1 MKTDDLIRALAAD
14 SKPAGPQ
21 PGLALA
27 LAVAG
32 GFAVSMA
39 LFAIWVGM
47 RPDLGAGM
55 MSIPF
60 MLKPLEMGLLVIA
73 AAAIV
78 LQLAKPGQSPRTAML
93 VAAAAPAI
101 MVAALAYELMM
112 VPRSEWLVRLAGVHW
127 YICVT
132 NMVLLALPMLAAILF
147 GLRFGA
153 PTRPALAGAAAGL
166 LSGALSATLYI
177 SHCPDDSPIFVAA
190 WFTLAIAIA
199 TGIGALLGARV
210 LRW

>member
-14 SKPAGPQ
+14 AGAAGPR
-21 PGLALA
+21 PALA
-27 LAVAG
+27 LLLAAAA
-32 GFAVSMA
+32 GFAVSA
-39 LFAIWVGM
+39 AAFAIWVGL
-47 RPDLGAGM
+47 RPGLDGLVT
-55 MSIPF
+55 SLPF

-78 LQLAKPGQSPRTAML
+78 LRLVTPGQSPRLAL
-93 VAAAAPAI
+93 VVAAAAPAI
-101 MVAALAYELMM
+101 MLAALAAELMT
-112 VPRSEWLVRLAGVHW
+112 VPRSEWLLRLAGVHW
-127 YICVT
+127 YICLM

-190 WFTLAIAIA
+190 WFTLAIAIV
-199 TGIGALLGARV
+199 TGIGALAGGRV